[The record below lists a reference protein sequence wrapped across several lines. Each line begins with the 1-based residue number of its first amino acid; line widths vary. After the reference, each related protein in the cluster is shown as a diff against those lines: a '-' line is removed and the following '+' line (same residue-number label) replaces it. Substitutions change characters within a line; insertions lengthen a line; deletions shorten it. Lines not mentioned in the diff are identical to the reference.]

1 MNSNEDMEKRTT
13 GQEKTD
19 KDVLVKPIPVD
30 GVEKGQIT
38 NKNIIKLPNEIESN
52 YMKIKKLV

>member
-19 KDVLVKPIPVD
+19 KDVLVKPIEVADSIFRLWVRVRP
-30 GVEKGQIT
+30 
-38 NKNIIKLPNEIESN
+38 L
-52 YMKIKKLV
+52 

>member
-1 MNSNEDMEKRTT
+1 MNCKSCIYKGR
-13 GQEKTD
+13 D
-19 KDVLVKPIPVD
+19 KYSLLLPVD